1 MNMKRCILL
10 CVAPLTLLNLV
21 LSVASGSSAAKLAV
35 NRPYVESMKG
45 GVFYARCIPSGK
57 FDSAGFTDVYRVGLE
72 KDERVAHYDWYSRD
86 GLVLG
91 WSPIAGEVA
100 VMARRG
106 EAAEAPDKQIELSFY
121 LGGKLLRSWSTADLQ
136 KLGVTV
142 GRAIEAEPMTRRA
155 EFQLG
160 GCEQIDNSNEYVFR
174 VQFTGGKKVSFDIL
188 TGELYRPHQLTQE
201 QAKALADEVARGKG
215 IKLEDYVL
223 STAQFDSRKG
233 LWQLFY
239 YHKPP
244 GFPGGHFA
252 VYVNDETRAT
262 RFIGGR

>member
-1 MNMKRCILL
+1 MKRRILS
-10 CVAPLTLLNLV
+10 CVALLL
-21 LSVASGSSAAKLAV
+21 ASSLGASIAGDASAAKAAA

-45 GVFYARCIPSGK
+45 GAFYARCIPSGK
-57 FDSAGFTDVYRVGLE
+57 FDSAGSTDVYRVGME

-100 VMARRG
+100 VMARRS
-106 EAAEAPDKQIELSFY
+106 EPADSPDKQIELGFY
-121 LGGKLLRSWSTADLQ
+121 LGGKLLRSWSTAELQ
-136 KLGVTV
+136 KLGATV
-142 GRAIEAEPMTRRA
+142 GWVKAEKPMVRGA

-160 GCEQIDNSNEYVFR
+160 GWEQVDNSNEYVFT
-174 VQFTGGKKVSFDIL
+174 VQFAGGKKASFDIL
-188 TGELYRPHQLTQE
+188 TGEVYRPHKLTPE
-201 QAKALADEVARGKG
+201 QAKALADEAARGKG
-215 IKLEDYVL
+215 IKLDDYVL
-223 STAQFDSRKG
+223 GTAQFDSRQG
-233 LWQLFY
+233 DWQLFY

-252 VYVNDETRAT
+252 IYVNDETKAT